1 MEYFTNIIKKY
12 SKLKT
17 HKRLSIIHNTNFNT
31 FEFIKIKFFFKR
43 LLDPN
48 KILISQNTWTELF
61 PASKLKLTKVDY
73 YINDENYKKFI
84 SHKTI
89 GRSFE
94 SLSKQKNNI
103 EGSIII
109 NLKNVTI
116 KDNSLLTL
124 INKNLS
130 IAEIYGDD
138 SWFNF
143 RLNRWPLRHNFHLA
157 KIKIKNTNIYK
168 RIKIYS
174 IEKKLLNIKEKAIL
188 LSPIVEDNF
197 FHWIFDTMSKLYF
210 IEKIPKLKNYPL
222 ILRKPLNKYQK
233 DMFKIFEIK
242 NKIIYTNGKS
252 FNAKNILIPTIPSPP
267 AYSKPLINWL
277 RKKFL
282 NNIQKKNTRIKR
294 IYISRSDASHRK
306 IINDKEISNFLEK
319 YNFKTLILSEMK
331 LEDQINHFRCA
342 DIIVLT
348 HGSGGSHLLFAKK
361 SSKIIE
367 LQAPSQI
374 NNTWCVVSKL
384 IGCSYGFLIG
394 DEKKNH
400 NSNYKIDLSKLK
412 KLINKAL

>member
-242 NKIIYTNGKS
+242 NKII
-252 FNAKNILIPTIPSPP
+252 AKNILIPTIPSPP

>member
-12 SKLKT
+12 NKLKT
-17 HKRLSIIHNTNFNT
+17 HKKLSIISNTNFNT
-31 FEFIKIKFFFKR
+31 FEFIKIKNIFKR
-43 LLDPN
+43 LSNPN
-48 KILISQNTWTELF
+48 KILINHNTWTELF
-61 PASKLKLTKVDY
+61 PPSELRLTKVDY
-73 YINDENYKKFI
+73 YINDDNYKKFI
-84 SHKTI
+84 SHETI

-94 SLSKQKNNI
+94 SLSKNKNNI

-109 NLKNVTI
+109 NLKNVII

-138 SWFNF
+138 SWLNF
-143 RLNRWPLRHNFHLA
+143 RLNRWPLGHNFHLA

-233 DMFKIFEIK
+233 EMFKIFGVK
-242 NKIIYTNGKS
+242 NKIIFTNGKS
-252 FNAKNILIPTIPSPP
+252 FNANNILIPTIPSPP

-282 NNIQKKNTRIKR
+282 NNIKKKNTKIKR

-306 IINDKEISNFLEK
+306 ITNDKEISYFLEK
-319 YNFKTLILSEMK
+319 YNFKTLILSKMK
-331 LEDQINHFRCA
+331 LQDQINYFRCA
-342 DIIVLT
+342 DIIVLP

-367 LQAPSQI
+367 LQSPSQI

-384 IGCSYGFLIG
+384 IGCRYGFLIG
-394 DEKKNH
+394 DEKNNH
-400 NSNYKIDLSKLK
+400 NFNYKIDISKLK
-412 KLINKAL
+412 KLINKAI